1 MCFPLRYA
9 EHTLK
14 IHRSL
19 SVVWLPASLRDLCYS
34 VSQCIDYAT
43 DLVEKPDNI
52 SYLIKEDSGVAV
64 LAIITHTF
72 DGSFALPPTSDPHPL
87 ADTYHYRQTFAPLTT
102 CSEHLSTAAC
112 TRR

>member
-1 MCFPLRYA
+1 MCLPLRYA

-19 SVVWLPASLRDLCYS
+19 PVVWLPASLRDLCYS

-52 SYLIKEDSGVAV
+52 SCVIKKDSGVAV
-64 LAIITHTF
+64 LG
-72 DGSFALPPTSDPHPL
+72 DN
-87 ADTYHYRQTFAPLTT
+87 
-102 CSEHLSTAAC
+102 CSHS
-112 TRR
+112 RRILRPFTNI